1 MEGGQRRFCL
11 YCTLVTCTTST
22 VAANLAGQKMAKMN
36 LLRPKIEMTLKVPV
50 INQMTETPL
59 GRRKNNS

>member
-11 YCTLVTCTTST
+11 HCSLVTCLIST
-22 VAANLAGQKMAKMN
+22 LAANLAGQKMVKMN
-36 LLRPKIEMTLKVPV
+36 LLRPKIEMTVKVPV